1 MDIMQK
7 GVPDRARLRL
17 FVDMDG
23 TLAEFRS
30 VDTLETLYEKGYFAE
45 LRPQETV
52 VEGIKT
58 FMNENQAAEVFI
70 LSSVLTDSPYAA
82 AEKEAW
88 LDRYLPE
95 IDTQHRIFVPC
106 GSPKSAFVPEG
117 IKKSDV
123 LLDDYSQNL
132 HEWQGKGIKLMNG
145 INGTRGSWQGARIS
159 ADMTAA
165 ALCRELGKICKEK
178 AASEPNK
185 QDGGILMY
193 VDGDFKDGKPTL
205 DPEDVKTI
213 KRILDRWD
221 QTYNLQENDF
231 DLIGCMD
238 ELIQEK
244 AAAPIE
250 EPAAETEVER

>member
-132 HEWQGKGIKLMNG
+132 HEWKGKGIKLMNG

-185 QDGGILMY
+185 QDGGIRMY
-193 VDGDFKDGKPTL
+193 VDGDFKDGKLTL
-205 DPEDVKTI
+205 DPEDVKNI
-213 KRILDRWD
+213 KRILDRRD
-221 QTYNLQENDF
+221 QTDNLQENDF

-244 AAAPIE
+244 AATSLDE
-250 EPAAETEVER
+250 EIPEAEVMR

>member
-1 MDIMQK
+1 MHLVIQTVYHAKLNFAAPLGLPCHPHQIDDGKQHPQK
-7 GVPDRARLRL
+7 GNRRNTGKNRDAL
-17 FVDMDG
+17 FC
-23 TLAEFRS
+23 E
-30 VDTLETLYEKGYFAE
+30 
-45 LRPQETV
+45 
-52 VEGIKT
+52 
-58 FMNENQAAEVFI
+58 
-70 LSSVLTDSPYAA
+70 

-132 HEWQGKGIKLMNG
+132 HEWKGKGIKLMNG

-165 ALCRELGKICKEK
+165 TLCRELGAICKEK
-178 AASEPNK
+178 AVSEPNK
-185 QDGGILMY
+185 QDGGIRMY
-193 VDGDFKDGKPTL
+193 IDGDFKEGKLTL

-213 KRILDRWD
+213 KRI
-221 QTYNLQENDF
+221 
-231 DLIGCMD
+231 
-238 ELIQEK
+238 
-244 AAAPIE
+244 
-250 EPAAETEVER
+250 